1 MFLWRR
7 YNIMNKL
14 TIEDLKTLV
23 EAEKSKRLEKER
35 GIKEEEE
42 RRRLELAPLFLEYF
56 EEIVFGAKILTLK
69 ENGNFDLFGYEMFP
83 FQAGMV
89 TKTDLDD
96 KYKNCRGYI
105 LASCNS
111 AGSMIYSLES
121 AYEFVEERNAWKGA
135 LKKKT
140 DKKLPSFWKFWLLWK
155 I

>member
-1 MFLWRR
+1 
-7 YNIMNKL
+7 MNRI
-14 TIEDLKTLV
+14 TIE
-23 EAEKSKRLEKER
+23 EFKSLAKSEESNRLEKER
-35 GIKEEEE
+35 IRRDGEAKE
-42 RRRLELAPLFLEYF
+42 RLEKAPRFLEYF

-69 ENGNFDLFGYEMFP
+69 ENGNFDLFGYEVFP
-83 FQAGMV
+83 YQAGIPIKV
-89 TKTDLDD
+89 DPDD